1 MERSKHLLWLLT
13 ALAATSFVLGSC
25 DFLPLDDPDYGI
37 DIPHVE
43 KPEVTSG
50 EAALVK
56 YPSLQKLGAY
66 YCPLVFGDP
75 ITAGLCAY
83 ALGDVPPHSELIFRF
98 QLPLYVE
105 NKNSF
110 PLPAVELLTALNVF
124 PGEDRKQLAA
134 ICVSFCEEGDVSCLE
149 QADGT
154 CSSDEPE
161 IATIDDF
168 VDAALGF
175 ITLYIEKTVAG
186 EVPPEL
192 KVKLIPPNTNGVI
205 LVTFDLAPEPLLEA
219 LEVAFNNHLE
229 EVIDDE
235 EVTIKIPYDVEGA
248 IWFVVENFGRFGI
261 NYGPIEGAWVL

>member
-1 MERSKHLLWLLT
+1 MQRSRLIMGLL
-13 ALAATSFVLGSC
+13 AVLAAASCILGSC

-37 DIPHVE
+37 DIPQVE
-43 KPEVTSG
+43 KPKVTSG
-50 EAALVK
+50 EAELVK
-56 YPSLQKLGAY
+56 YPSLQKLGAH

-75 ITAGLCAY
+75 ITVGLCAY
-83 ALGDVPPHSELIFRF
+83 ALGDVPSDTELIFRF

-105 NKNSF
+105 NTNSF
-110 PLPAVELLTALNVF
+110 PLPAVELLTALSVF

-134 ICVSFCEEGDVSCLE
+134 ICVSFCEEGDVACLE

-161 IATIDDF
+161 ISTIDDF
-168 VDAALGF
+168 VDAALNF
-175 ITLYIEKTVAG
+175 ITLYIENTVAG

-192 KVKLIPPNTNGVI
+192 KVKLIPPNTNGVV

-219 LEVAFNNHLE
+219 LEIAFTNHLE
-229 EVIDDE
+229 EVVDGE

-261 NYGPIEGAWVL
+261 NYGPIEGEWVL